1 LKSSGRRTENLFCP
15 DCGREAPDDNSF
27 CPICGYPLAKLAGR
41 IEQDKIDGMGWAE
54 KIVGKPQFEEKP
66 PGDEKV
72 VSFITG
78 KEAPPPEEEKK
89 GLFCER
95 CEKRIDIGV
104 MCASCGDRLP
114 FHSDFDPFLLSA
126 ISSFWKMALA
136 PRSFAI
142 NFPYPIKGGIIQP
155 VLYPGVAAAV
165 FILTLPLVYFH
176 LLVRPG
182 ERAIYLIP
190 VIIGFVLSMLVIP
203 VLVYLSSG
211 LIHFVAQLIGGK
223 CQFRRTVR
231 VFAAGILWIL
241 ILGIIHN
248 LIRWGMFTLKPLL
261 IEYIQP
267 YFSQGPLDTGN
278 KDWVRQLVVF
288 GLLIIGWL
296 YTWAFGSLYRLRWW
310 VAIVFTLATYI
321 PILWIPWVYLL
332 VILPLRAS
340 GLF

>member
-1 LKSSGRRTENLFCP
+1 MFCP

-27 CPICGYPLAKLAGR
+27 CPICGYPLKKLARR
-41 IEQDKIDGMGWAE
+41 IEQDKIDAMGWAE

-66 PGDEKV
+66 PDDEKV

-95 CEKRIDIGV
+95 CENRIDVGV
-104 MCASCGDRLP
+104 MCSSCGDRLP
-114 FHSDFDPFLLSA
+114 FHSDFDPFL
-126 ISSFWKMALA
+126 ISTLMGFWKLIFA

-165 FILTLPLVYFH
+165 FILTLPLVYMH
-176 LLVRPG
+176 LSLGPVQ
-182 ERAIYLIP
+182 RAMYIIP
-190 VIIGFVLSMLVIP
+190 SIIGFVLAMFVIP
-203 VLVYLSSG
+203 VLVYLSAG

-241 ILGIIHN
+241 ILGILHN
-248 LIRWGMFTLKPLL
+248 LIRWGLHFLAPLITDL
-261 IEYIQP
+261 IRP
-267 YFSQGPLDTGN
+267 YYRTDFNVDQSLEQ
-278 KDWVRQLVVF
+278 VRILAVI
-288 GLLIIGWL
+288 GLFIIGWL

-310 VAIVFTLATYI
+310 AAIVLAFATYI
-321 PILWIPWVYLL
+321 PILWFPWMYLL
-332 VILPLRAS
+332 ILLPLRAS
-340 GLF
+340 ELF